1 RKACEPILSAFRR
14 VAATPHSTRGR
25 FCATL
30 RDLGEV
36 PEWPNGTV
44 SKTVDGATRPRV
56 QIPPS
61 PPSSPWLF
69 PGELFLRFAEQPDQ
83 PQQRLARF
91 LAGHPGQLQIAKR
104 VLERR
109 TPLQPRFAQVA
120 ATVEAL
126 HQCRAATAVA
136 IHLKID
142 VLDLRVVLDRSDVRT
157 LVRNRAGF
165 LEELDF
171 VVIDLAA
178 VGAMFG

>member
-1 RKACEPILSAFRR
+1 
-14 VAATPHSTRGR
+14 
-25 FCATL
+25 
-30 RDLGEV
+30 
-36 PEWPNGTV
+36 
-44 SKTVDGATRPRV
+44 

-69 PGELFLRFAEQPDQ
+69 PGEFFLRFAEQPDQ

-91 LAGHPGQLQIAKR
+91 LAGNAGQLQLAKH

-109 TPLQPRFAQVA
+109 APLQPGFAQVA

-142 VLDLRVVLDRSDVRT
+142 VAYFGIVLDRADVRA
-157 LVRNRAGF
+157 LVWNRAGF

-178 VGAMFG
+178 VTAAFGKGCMLQWLCLRASH

>member
-1 RKACEPILSAFRR
+1 
-14 VAATPHSTRGR
+14 
-25 FCATL
+25 
-30 RDLGEV
+30 
-36 PEWPNGTV
+36 
-44 SKTVDGATRPRV
+44 
-56 QIPPS
+56 S

-178 VGAMFG
+178 VGAMFGKRLMFEWLSFIGHVVGALSPE